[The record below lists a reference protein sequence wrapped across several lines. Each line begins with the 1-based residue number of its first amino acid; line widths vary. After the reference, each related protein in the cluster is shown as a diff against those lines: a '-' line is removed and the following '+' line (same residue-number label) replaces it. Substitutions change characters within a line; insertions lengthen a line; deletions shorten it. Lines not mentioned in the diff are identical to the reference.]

1 MKSIS
6 LVLKE
11 IGELI
16 KELDV
21 QEKEYEALCKGYEKR
36 NNLDFEQTED
46 YGTFKGKAEMSSE
59 IKTKLLNIIK
69 E

>member
-11 IGELI
+11 LGELI
-16 KELDV
+16 KELDA

-46 YGTFKGKAEMSSE
+46 YGVFTGKKEKVSE